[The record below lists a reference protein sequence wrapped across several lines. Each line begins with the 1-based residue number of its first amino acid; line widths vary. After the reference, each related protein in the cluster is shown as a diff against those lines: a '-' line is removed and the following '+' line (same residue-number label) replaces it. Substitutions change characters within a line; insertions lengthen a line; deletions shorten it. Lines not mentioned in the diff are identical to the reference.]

1 MLLCIFTLSG
11 GKNITAMAMHPYSAS
26 LTHNYYAN
34 YPSFSRLA
42 REEKKYLQFLRCL
55 PSWAQKLF

>member
-34 YPSFSRLA
+34 YPSFSRL
-42 REEKKYLQFLRCL
+42 C
-55 PSWAQKLF
+55 